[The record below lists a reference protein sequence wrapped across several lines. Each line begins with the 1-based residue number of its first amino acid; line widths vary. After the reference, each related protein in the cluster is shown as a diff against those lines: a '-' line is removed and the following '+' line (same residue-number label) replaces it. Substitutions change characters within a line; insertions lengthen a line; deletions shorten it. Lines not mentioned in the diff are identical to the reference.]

1 MGKIEIAENIRKVD
15 VYIETDYYEASYAG
29 KLVRSQ

>member
-15 VYIETDYYEASYAG
+15 VYTETDYYEASYAG
-29 KLVRSQ
+29 K